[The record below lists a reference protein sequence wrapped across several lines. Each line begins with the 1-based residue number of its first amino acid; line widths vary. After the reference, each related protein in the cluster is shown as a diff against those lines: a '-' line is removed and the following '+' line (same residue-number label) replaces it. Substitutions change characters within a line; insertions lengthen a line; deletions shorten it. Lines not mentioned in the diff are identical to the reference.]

1 MSKTVVVLGGA
12 YAGLHVAHALLK
24 KNDKNLKV
32 ILVTKVSPSLEP
44 LPGPSTSRP
53 FSLAPETRTPGCL
66 ISRHVKLTC

>member
-12 YAGLHVAHALLK
+12 YAGLHVVHALLK

-32 ILVTKVSPSLEP
+32 ILVTKVSPSLP
-44 LPGPSTSRP
+44 APSRSRP